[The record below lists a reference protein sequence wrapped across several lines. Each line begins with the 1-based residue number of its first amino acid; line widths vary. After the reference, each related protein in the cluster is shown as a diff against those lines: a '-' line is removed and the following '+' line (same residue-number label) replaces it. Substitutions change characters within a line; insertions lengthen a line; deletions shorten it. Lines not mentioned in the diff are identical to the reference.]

1 MQTTNL
7 FTRKLDALADQ
18 IRAGSAS
25 RSRPSG
31 SASYDS
37 GDGTKTLVGPAAGA
51 AGVALF
57 VGDQT
62 PPPVPA
68 GLDFSTSNG
77 QILATW
83 DGTLQGDVPEDMG
96 GIEVLAQGQPVGRLT
111 VAGSLLVGGF
121 PAGTVVAMSARSYDR
136 ARAQDG
142 TPAPNFSEPSTAV
155 QVTVAEI
162 VDGSAAIVE
171 TVTEYA
177 TTTDPATAPTAGW
190 SQTAPA
196 WASSQYIWVRTTI
209 THGDGSTDV
218 TDPVIVTGNPGA
230 TGPAGPQGAQG
241 AAGATGATGATGV
254 GVSSVVRYF
263 DLATSKPA
271 KPTSMPT
278 SPWTTTEPSYQA
290 GYTLYYVDVVAYTS
304 GAMSITN
311 VQTMSSYL
319 YAAVAYQTAQGKVT
333 AYLAQPAPPYTVGAI
348 WKNGS
353 QLLICTTARSSGSY
367 VSTDWTICGDVT
379 ASNINGI
386 TITGAL
392 IQSTAAA
399 SNPRTWQDSTGYH
412 QTDSNGNRIF
422 DTTQGQTPLLVGGFK
437 TALTGNR
444 VEITTENNSSYGGN
458 VGTIRFWPT
467 DDIGSSGSL
476 ISSMDGTHGQMDIT
490 APIGPDDDA
499 GSGLSFFSGT
509 GGDRTAAY
517 PTAAF
522 TNGALVGEN
531 CFVRV
536 NSTGARA
543 EVFALSLSDLQAQEM
558 GWATLSVAQVI
569 IGHVAGDS
577 TAANNG
583 QYIYTNGVWRPYS
596 TWVGAVNSTGGTT
609 VGLYPNAPLSISS
622 QATNGG
628 WTLTGWGLT
637 VPVDGLYIISGTLRI
652 GGSYNWA
659 DGGYGVGNT
668 EAGNTGIDASRF
680 PIGIRDSTSIA
691 GPTVPHHLSAG
702 QVVNFYIWYDGS
714 APVIDSCA
722 LNLVRIGD

>member
-7 FTRKLDALADQ
+7 FSRKLDALADQ
-18 IRAGSAS
+18 IQAGAAS

-77 QILATW
+77 QILASW
-83 DGTLQGDVPEDMG
+83 DGTLQGDIPEDMG
-96 GIEVLAQGQPVGRLT
+96 GIEVLAQAQPVGRLT
-111 VAGSLLVGGF
+111 VAGALVVGGF

-142 TPAPNFSEPSTAV
+142 TPDPNFSDPTAAV
-155 QVTVAEI
+155 SITVAEI
-162 VDGSAAIVE
+162 VDGAAAVAGM
-171 TVTEYA
+171 VTEYA
-177 TTTDPATAPTAGW
+177 TSTSPDAPASAW
-190 SQTAPA
+190 SEPAPA
-196 WASSQYIWVRTTI
+196 WVAGQYIWLRTTI

-230 TGPAGPQGAQG
+230 TGAQ
-241 AAGATGATGATGV
+241 GATGATGV

-263 DLATSKPA
+263 DLAASKPS
-271 KPTSMPT
+271 KPSGTPT
-278 SPWTTTEPSYQA
+278 SPWTTTEPSYAA
-290 GYTLYYVDVVAYTS
+290 GSTLYYVDVVTYTN
-304 GAMSITN
+304 GVISITA
-311 VQTMSSYL
+311 VQTLSSYL

-353 QLLICTTARSSGSY
+353 QLLICTIARSSGSY

-437 TALTGNR
+437 TALAGNR
-444 VEITTENNSSYGGN
+444 IEITTENNSAYGGQ

-467 DDIGSSGSL
+467 DDIGSSGSI
-476 ISSMDGTHGQMDIT
+476 ISSMDGTHGQMGIT
-490 APIGPDDDA
+490 APIGPADDA
-499 GSGLSFFSGT
+499 GSGLSFFSGK

-577 TAANNG
+577 TPGNNG
-583 QYIYTNGVWRPYS
+583 DYILVGSNWVPYN
-596 TWVGAVNSTGGTT
+596 TWVGAVASTAGIA
-609 VGLYPNAPLSISS
+609 VGNYHNAPLSISS
-622 QATNGG
+622 QAQNGG
-628 WTLTGWGLT
+628 WALNGWGLT
-637 VPVDGLYIISGTLRI
+637 VPMDGLYIISGTLRI

-668 EAGNTGIDASRF
+668 EASNTGITASRF

-691 GPTVPHHLSAG
+691 GPTVPQHLSAG
-702 QVVNFYIWYDGS
+702 QVVNFYVWYDGS
-714 APVIDSCA
+714 APIIDSCA
-722 LNLVRIGD
+722 LNLTRIGD